1 MSRRT
6 FSDNG
11 NGIKF
16 RKNLSVAGGRLTQN
30 LDKDLR
36 ADKEKIERR
45 LNKSM
50 NSK

>member
-1 MSRRT
+1 MGGAK

-16 RKNLSVAGGRLTQN
+16 RKSLSDGAHNISSN
-30 LDKDLR
+30 LDKTLR

-50 NSK
+50 KRV